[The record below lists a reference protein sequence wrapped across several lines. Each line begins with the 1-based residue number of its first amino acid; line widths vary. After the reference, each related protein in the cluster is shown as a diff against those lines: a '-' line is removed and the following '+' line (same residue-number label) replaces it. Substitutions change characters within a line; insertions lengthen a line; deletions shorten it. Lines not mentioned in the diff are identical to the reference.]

1 MANVSRP
8 RGFIP
13 VRHTNGSPWNGVATP
28 YLIPS
33 GDAVAVYIGDPVKQG
48 GTSGGVGTTTAG
60 MDTEGMSTC
69 SRDES
74 GTTGQDFVGVVVGFM
89 PDPTNLALK
98 HRAASTA
105 RIAMVCTDPS
115 VIYEVQEDA
124 DTTPIAS
131 TSVGLNCSIITT
143 AGSTTTGVSAMVL
156 DSSAVATT
164 STLPVKIIGLV
175 KRPDNALSG
184 GTTDKAKFEVFFN
197 TGWYNSNSVG
207 TA

>member
-1 MANVSRP
+1 MANADRA

-28 YLIPS
+28 YLVPAADGTAI
-33 GDAVAVYIGDPVKQG
+33 YIGDPVKQG
-48 GTSGGVGTTTAG
+48 GTSGGVGTTAAG
-60 MDTEGMSTC
+60 MDTEGMSTV

-74 GTTGQDFVGVVVGFM
+74 GTAGQDFVGVVVGFM

-98 HRAASTA
+98 HRAASTL
-105 RIAMVCTDPS
+105 RVAMVCTDPTT
-115 VIYEVQEDA
+115 IYEVQEDA
-124 DTTPIAS
+124 AGTQIAS

-143 AGSTTTGVSAMVL
+143 AGSSTTGVSGMML

-175 KRPDNALSG
+175 KRPDNALST